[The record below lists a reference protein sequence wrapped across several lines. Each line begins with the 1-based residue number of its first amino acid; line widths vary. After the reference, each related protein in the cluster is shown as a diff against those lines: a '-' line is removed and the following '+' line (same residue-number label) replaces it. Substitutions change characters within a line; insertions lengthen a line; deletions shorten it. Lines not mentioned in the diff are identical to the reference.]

1 MTRVEKAPFR
11 RFSSPCSRSAL
22 LADPLQ
28 NHQED
33 QTSIRR
39 TFLIPSRIQQGTNA
53 PPESHVAQSL
63 HGKGKDPSP
72 GLLRRPPSPQGRGLE
87 LVISALS
94 LGERVGR
101 DRRFQQPARAG

>member
-63 HGKGKDPSP
+63 QGKGKDPHPASFVGHP
-72 GLLRRPPSPQGRGLE
+72 LRKG
-87 LVISALS
+87 
-94 LGERVGR
+94 
-101 DRRFQQPARAG
+101 